1 LQATLTEKLRSSDL
15 LGKGQSI
22 FIGNHLK
29 FLESLRD
36 PLIGFEK
43 FFCTVHCAG
52 ILLVLDSPRSEVPD
66 AVIEAELT
74 ELVVRVEE
82 ISKLHKG

>member
-1 LQATLTEKLRSSDL
+1 MY
-15 LGKGQSI
+15 
-22 FIGNHLK
+22 
-29 FLESLRD
+29 
-36 PLIGFEK
+36 
-43 FFCTVHCAG
+43 
-52 ILLVLDSPRSEVPD
+52 LLVLDSPRSEVPD